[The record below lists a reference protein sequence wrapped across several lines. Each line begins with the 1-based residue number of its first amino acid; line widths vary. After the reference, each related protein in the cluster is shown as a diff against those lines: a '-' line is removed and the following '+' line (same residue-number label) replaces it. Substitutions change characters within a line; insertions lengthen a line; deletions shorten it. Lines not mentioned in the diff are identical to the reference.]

1 MTLESFIH
9 FCWEMGLEFPCSPT
23 EFVARASYFLVINGV
38 EPEDFETAIDDIC
51 CDGIGTDWRD

>member
-9 FCWEMGLEFPCSPT
+9 FCEEMGLDFPCSST

-38 EPEDFETAIDDIC
+38 GPEAFETALDDIC
-51 CDGIGTDWRD
+51 CEGIGTDWRD